1 MLFRSSH
8 TISVTQE
15 GALAWDK
22 EQITLDEFIRRLQ
35 AYHRE
40 APDGRVLINGDENAY
55 FSQAIYA
62 FDEARKAGFQKVLI
76 ETRLKQPGT

>member
-1 MLFRSSH
+1 M
-8 TISVTQE
+8 
-15 GALAWDK
+15 
-22 EQITLDEFIRRLQ
+22 
-35 AYHRE
+35 
-40 APDGRVLINGDENAY
+40 LINGDENAY